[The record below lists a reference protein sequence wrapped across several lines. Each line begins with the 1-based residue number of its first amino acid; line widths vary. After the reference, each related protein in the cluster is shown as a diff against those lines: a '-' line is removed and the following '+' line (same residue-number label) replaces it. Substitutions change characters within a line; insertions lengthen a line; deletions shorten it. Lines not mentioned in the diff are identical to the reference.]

1 MFVNCILKHK
11 KKITSVS
18 NCLSSLEK
26 DSTRNEKKN
35 PLFVLCQAI
44 HGSTY
49 QVPIEIESAQEK
61 ALVVRWLLGASRKR
75 SGPNMAVK
83 LSIELVDVAKGS
95 GNAIPKM
102 VETHR
107 MTKTSISFYTF
118 SLIHEQSLYR
128 QIDS

>member
-11 KKITSVS
+11 KKKKK
-18 NCLSSLEK
+18 SLAYQIVY
-26 DSTRNEKKN
+26 RALKKI
-35 PLFVLCQAI
+35 QQEMKKKI
-44 HGSTY
+44 HYSFYVKQYMECVGGSTY
-49 QVPIEIESAQEK
+49 QVPIEIESAQGK
-61 ALVVRWLLGASRKR
+61 ALVVRC
-75 SGPNMAVK
+75 
-83 LSIELVDVAKGS
+83 IELVDVAKGS

-128 QIDS
+128 QIDL